1 MKLPRF
7 IRLPEYNK
15 FEYKPIYYNERKE
28 ALEQKIKKYKDQ
40 KEAVEKGDYKPE
52 FKGKF
57 KSSYRREITKKQ
69 KKAANL
75 RFLILLVF
83 FGSVAYLI
91 LQKTEVISYMF
102 DVLLSG

>member
-7 IRLPEYNK
+7 INLPEYNK
-15 FEYKPIYYNERKE
+15 FEYKPVYYDKRKE

-57 KSSYRREITKKQ
+57 KSSYRRDITKKQ
-69 KKAANL
+69 KKAANI
-75 RFLILLVF
+75 RFLILLIF
-83 FGSVAYLI
+83 FGTVTYII
-91 LQKTEVISYMF
+91 LQKTEIISYMF
-102 DVLLSG
+102 NILFSG

>member
-15 FEYKPIYYNERKE
+15 FEYKPVYYDERKE
-28 ALEQKIKKYKDQ
+28 ALELKIKKYKEQ

-57 KSSYRREITKKQ
+57 KSSYRRDITKKQ

-75 RFLILLVF
+75 RFFILLIF
-83 FGSVAYLI
+83 FGTITYII
-91 LQKTEVISYMF
+91 LQKTEIISYMF
-102 DVLLSG
+102 NILLSG